1 MTMEEGTMGLLET
14 SIFIV
19 LAISIMI
26 VLFLFISKNRKPY
39 RMAYGFVL
47 GHLVFLS
54 FAMIPALAAI
64 KFNVNHPMA
73 SEETSL
79 FFGVAGVL
87 WGISMVFLLV
97 GLVKFSSNKNHNK
110 ISGS

>member
-1 MTMEEGTMGLLET
+1 MTMEEGTMGLLAS

-19 LAISIMI
+19 LGISIMI
-26 VLFLFISKNRKPY
+26 VMFLFISKNRKPF
-39 RMAYGFVL
+39 RLAYGFVL

-54 FAMIPALAAI
+54 LAMIPALAAI

-79 FFGVAGVL
+79 FFGLAGVL
-87 WGISMVFLLV
+87 WTISMVFLLV
-97 GLVKFSSNKNHNK
+97 GLVKFSKGKNNVEV
-110 ISGS
+110 SD